1 VKIKYTRHA
10 EKKFADLR
18 IFGIFVTKSKISDTI
33 KKPKYR
39 SLDNG
44 NSIIAAGFDKRHNLR
59 VVYKQQRGDI
69 IVITFY
75 IYRKGRYGE
84 N

>member
-1 VKIKYTRHA
+1 MKIKYTKHA
-10 EKKFADLR
+10 QKKFSDLR
-18 IFGIFVTKSKISDTI
+18 IFGIFVTKLKISKTI

-44 NSIIAAGFDKRHNLR
+44 NLIAAAGFDKRHNLR
-59 VVYKQQRGDI
+59 VVYRKQRDDI

-75 IYRKGRYGE
+75 IYRRGRYGE

>member
-1 VKIKYTRHA
+1 MKIKYTRHA

-18 IFGIFVTKSKISDTI
+18 TFGIFVTKLKISDTI
-33 KKPKYR
+33 KNPEYR
-39 SLDNG
+39 SSDNG
-44 NSIIAAGFDKRHNLR
+44 NSVAAADFDKRHNLR
-59 VVYKQQRGDI
+59 VVYEQQRDDI